1 VAALAPSASN
11 ELVPDLVLA
20 VAELEVQV
28 ETPGADKVDHIR
40 TAAAA
45 ATAADPVPAHDHCHE
60 CHTVAKDAT
69 GAFGTPTT

>member
-1 VAALAPSASN
+1 MAALAPSASN
-11 ELVPDLVLA
+11 QLVADLPLA

-28 ETPGADKVDHIR
+28 ETLGADKVDHIR

-45 ATAADPVPAHDHCHE
+45 AAANPVPAHDHCHE
-60 CHTVAKDAT
+60 CYTVAQDAT